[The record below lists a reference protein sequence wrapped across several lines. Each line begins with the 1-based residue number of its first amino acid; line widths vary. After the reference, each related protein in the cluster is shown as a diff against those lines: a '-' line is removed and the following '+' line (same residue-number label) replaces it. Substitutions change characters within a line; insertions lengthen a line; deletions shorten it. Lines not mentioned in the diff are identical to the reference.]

1 MNNLLVQFS
10 TAPETQLQ
18 RAALVSLIKTKQ
30 VHEAARDK
38 LFSEGLRK
46 LGQAIQDSNDTHGPL
61 IAAATLERAA
71 AVVKAL
77 RPRINELL
85 QKSIT
90 TRLAD
95 LHQLRDR
102 NDRQYAAR
110 TWRAVRSSWYVDYL
124 AEAAVREES
133 GEKIRKECLEGAIT
147 LAEDVSAALNALQ
160 QAFISTRF
168 ETKKPGCFIRELLLT
183 FSLSST
189 TCNSAW
195 VSRGFSVIKHV

>member
-124 AEAAVREES
+124 CRVLQAAVREES
-133 GEKIRKECLEGAIT
+133 GEKIRIP
-147 LAEDVSAALNALQ
+147 
-160 QAFISTRF
+160 F
-168 ETKKPGCFIRELLLT
+168 
-183 FSLSST
+183 
-189 TCNSAW
+189 W
-195 VSRGFSVIKHV
+195 